1 PCPVQPA
8 RQAARHRGSRECSDL
23 HCLALRCSATAGS
36 CLSVRYTLWRG
47 DVMTLVGKSLTL
59 TIAGDDAAELADQLA
74 VAANKAQLLGYTSVD
89 VARRSAQ
96 IRLRVKIT
104 QMKRETSFA
113 HALSYA
119 LGEVRRGTTESGG
132 IIWDGTGVQIQLE
145 AARQESA

>member
-1 PCPVQPA
+1 
-8 RQAARHRGSRECSDL
+8 
-23 HCLALRCSATAGS
+23 
-36 CLSVRYTLWRG
+36 
-47 DVMTLVGKSLTL
+47 MTLVGKSLTL

-132 IIWDGTGVQIQLE
+132 IIWDGTGVQIQVE